1 MPRRH
6 RALISRGEIWDA
18 DIPGVGKHPVVVI
31 TRDSALS
38 LVTSVVCVLIT
49 SSVHGHVAEVEVGLE
64 EGLSRVSSANC
75 DNIFTLP
82 KTVLTWRRGRLGPS
96 KSVELDR
103 ALMVALGLA

>member
-1 MPRRH
+1 MPRQH
-6 RALISRGEIWDA
+6 RALISRGGIWDA

-31 TRDSALS
+31 TRDTALP

-49 SSVHGHVAEVEVGLE
+49 SSVHEHVAEVEVGQE
-64 EGLSRVSSANC
+64 EGLERVSSANC

-82 KTVLTWRRGRLGPS
+82 KAVLTRRRGRLGPS

-103 ALMVALGLA
+103 ALMIALGLA